1 MVLGV
6 TRRNDRF
13 AAELLSI
20 MTIYS
25 SPTLRDPNLQS
36 MLNESFESHAMLRLK
51 SVRNDVHASVLC
63 MEPAFV

>member
-1 MVLGV
+1 
-6 TRRNDRF
+6 
-13 AAELLSI
+13 